1 MLRIMTKKFFWKGR
15 FALDSSGIMIIISCY
30 FFQSYITEPKLQ
42 LSHSLHYNQVLVVGG
57 LLSQR
62 RAIAALIV
70 LLITPPLSSPLLQHT
85 HLVKSVRAESVDE
98 RSFSHRSISEGDQSE
113 SVGWGHLTSVHG
125 GWHPASHHNK
135 PGVSGDCG
143 DCGDCGHMLTCYLCP
158 GLLTTGDDLFSS
170 QLWSLLWLVES
181 LITWWPSS
189 QSGLGQ
195 HKHPVYLKRSLFDDL
210 NISLNYKMNA
220 DKTVLWVSMSGQS

>member
-1 MLRIMTKKFFWKGR
+1 M
-15 FALDSSGIMIIISCY
+15 
-30 FFQSYITEPKLQ
+30 
-42 LSHSLHYNQVLVVGG
+42 
-57 LLSQR
+57 
-62 RAIAALIV
+62 V
-70 LLITPPLSSPLLQHT
+70 LLACLLLGKYKLRKNLFPSSSHT
-85 HLVKSVRAESVDE
+85 FSHLVKSVRAESVDE

-220 DKTVLWVSMSGQS
+220 DKTVRWVSMSGQS